1 MKRTLPALGEY
12 LERLTGSPVDLAPA
26 EPRSLPL
33 FLRERFQLHQGEI
46 FGRSFIFAIDRLGEQ
61 DPSAANYANL
71 TECLSGHLGDSV
83 VLVLPGLAPH
93 IRQGLIRLG
102 RPFIVPG
109 SQTFLPTAIIDLRE
123 RQPGTLPT
131 AKTLSPAAQ
140 CVLLYHLERESIH
153 PWPLQKVAEA
163 VGYSPNMLIKVK
175 RELEAAELCDPV
187 RSGRVVTLRF
197 HVERRALWQKVL
209 LWLASPVR
217 ATHWVRWGKPPTQ
230 ALMAGMTAL
239 SRATMIV
246 DDRTPVYA
254 LHHKA
259 SKDNAFEICADR
271 IDATA
276 RLEIWNYNPRLLTIR
291 EEMVDPL
298 SLFLSLRHDPNER
311 VQDQLETL
319 IEQFPW

>member
-1 MKRTLPALGEY
+1 MKRTLPALVEY
-12 LERLTGSPVDLAPA
+12 LEKLTGNPVDLAPA

-33 FLRERFQLHQGEI
+33 FLRERFQLHQGAV
-46 FGRSFIFAIDRLGEQ
+46 FGRSFVFAIDTWGEE

-71 TECLSGHLGDSV
+71 TENLSCHLGDSV
-83 VLVLPGLAPH
+83 VLVLPGLAQH

-123 RQPGTLPT
+123 RQSAALP
-131 AKTLSPAAQ
+131 APKTLSPAAQ
-140 CVLLYHLERESIH
+140 CVLLYHLERQSIH

-187 RSGRVVTLRF
+187 RDGRVVTLRF
-197 HVERRALWQKVL
+197 HDERRALWQQAL
-209 LWLASPVR
+209 PWLASPIR
-217 ATHWVRWGKPPTQ
+217 ATHWIHWEKPP
-230 ALMAGMTAL
+230 AEAIMAGMTAL

-259 SKDNAFEICADR
+259 TKDNAFEICADR

-276 RLEIWNYNPRLLTIR
+276 RLEVWNYNPRLLTIR

-319 IEQFPW
+319 IERFPW

>member
-1 MKRTLPALGEY
+1 MKRILPALGEY

-175 RELEAAELCDPV
+175 RELEAVELCDPV

-209 LWLASPVR
+209 PWLASPVR
-217 ATHWVRWGKPPTQ
+217 ATHWVRWEKPPTQ

-276 RLEIWNYNPRLLTIR
+276 RLEIWNYNPQLLTIR

>member
-1 MKRTLPALGEY
+1 MKRSLPALVDY
-12 LERLTGSPVDLAPA
+12 LEKLTGNPIELAPLVPA
-26 EPRSLPL
+26 KLPL
-33 FLRERFQLHQGEI
+33 YLRERFNLQQGTL
-46 FGRSFIFAIDRLGEQ
+46 FGRQFIFAIDTQGEE
-61 DPSAANYANL
+61 DPSAATYANL
-71 TECLSGHLGDSV
+71 TELLVSHLGKSV
-83 VLVLPGLAPH
+83 VLVLPALAPH
-93 IRQGLIRLG
+93 IRQGLIRLE

-123 RQPGTLPT
+123 RQPAALPS

-140 CVLLYHLERESIH
+140 SVLLYHLERQSIDT
-153 PWPLQKVAEA
+153 WPLQKVAET
-163 VGYSPNMLIKVK
+163 VGYSPNMLIKAK

-187 RSGRVVTLRF
+187 RDGRVVTLRF
-197 HVERRALWQKVL
+197 HFDGRTLWQKAL
-209 LWLASPVR
+209 PWLATPVR
-217 ATHWVRWGKPPTQ
+217 TTHWVHWEKPPAE

-239 SRATMIV
+239 SRATLIA

-259 SKDNAFEICADR
+259 SKDHAFEICADR

-276 RLEIWNYNPRLLTIR
+276 RLEIWNYNPRLLTVR

-298 SLFLSLRHDPNER
+298 SLFLSLKHDPNER

-319 IEQFPW
+319 IERFPW

>member
-1 MKRTLPALGEY
+1 
-12 LERLTGSPVDLAPA
+12 
-26 EPRSLPL
+26 
-33 FLRERFQLHQGEI
+33 
-46 FGRSFIFAIDRLGEQ
+46 
-61 DPSAANYANL
+61 
-71 TECLSGHLGDSV
+71 
-83 VLVLPGLAPH
+83 
-93 IRQGLIRLG
+93 LG

-123 RQPGTLPT
+123 RQPGVLPT

-153 PWPLQKVAEA
+153 PWPLQKVAEV

-197 HVERRALWQKVL
+197 HVERRALWQKAL
-209 LWLASPVR
+209 PWLASPVR
-217 ATHWVRWGKPPTQ
+217 ATHWVRWEKPPTQ

-271 IDATA
+271 IAATA
-276 RLEIWNYNPRLLTIR
+276 RLEIWNYNPQLLTIR

>member
-1 MKRTLPALGEY
+1 MKRTLPALVEY
-12 LERLTGSPVDLAPA
+12 LEKLTGSPVDFAPA

-33 FLRERFQLHQGEI
+33 FLRERFQLQQGEV
-46 FGRSFIFAIDRLGEQ
+46 FGRSFIFAIDTWGEE

-71 TECLSGHLGDSV
+71 TENLSGHLGDSV
-83 VLVLPGLAPH
+83 VLVLPGLAQH

-123 RQPGTLPT
+123 RKPAALPA

-140 CVLLYHLERESIH
+140 CVLLYHLEQQSIH

-175 RELEAAELCDPV
+175 RELEAAELCDSV
-187 RSGRVVTLRF
+187 RDGRVVTLRF
-197 HVERRALWQKVL
+197 HVEHRALWQQAL
-209 LWLASPVR
+209 PWLASPVR
-217 ATHWVRWGKPPTQ
+217 ATHWVYWEKPP
-230 ALMAGMTAL
+230 AEAIMAGMTAL

-319 IEQFPW
+319 IERFPW

>member
-1 MKRTLPALGEY
+1 
-12 LERLTGSPVDLAPA
+12 VDLAPA

-197 HVERRALWQKVL
+197 HVERRALWQKAL
-209 LWLASPVR
+209 PWLASPVR
-217 ATHWVRWGKPPTQ
+217 ATHWVRWEKPPTQ

-259 SKDNAFEICADR
+259 SKDHTFEICADR

-276 RLEIWNYNPRLLTIR
+276 RLEIWNYNPQLLTIR

>member
-271 IDATA
+271 IAATA

>member
-209 LWLASPVR
+209 PWLASPVR
-217 ATHWVRWGKPPTQ
+217 ATHWVRWEKPPTQ

-276 RLEIWNYNPRLLTIR
+276 RLEIWNYNPQLLTIR

>member
-1 MKRTLPALGEY
+1 MKRTLPALVEY
-12 LERLTGSPVDLAPA
+12 LEKLTGSPVDLAPA

-33 FLRERFQLHQGEI
+33 FLRERFQLHQGEV
-46 FGRSFIFAIDRLGEQ
+46 FGRSFIFAIDTWGEE

-71 TECLSGHLGDSV
+71 TENLSGHLGDSV
-83 VLVLPGLAPH
+83 VLVLPGLAQH

-123 RQPGTLPT
+123 RQPTALPA

-140 CVLLYHLERESIH
+140 CVLLYHLERQSIH
-153 PWPLQKVAEA
+153 PWSLQKVAEA
-163 VGYSPNMLIKVK
+163 VGYSPNMLVKVK

-187 RSGRVVTLRF
+187 RDGRVVTLRF
-197 HVERRALWQKVL
+197 HVERRALWQQAL
-209 LWLASPVR
+209 PWMASPVR
-217 ATHWVRWGKPPTQ
+217 ATHWVHWEKPP
-230 ALMAGMTAL
+230 AEAIMAGMTAL

-254 LHHKA
+254 LHHKVF
-259 SKDNAFEICADR
+259 KDNAFKICADR

-319 IEQFPW
+319 IERFPW

>member
-1 MKRTLPALGEY
+1 MKRTLPALVEY
-12 LERLTGSPVDLAPA
+12 LEKLTGSPVDLAPA

-33 FLRERFQLHQGEI
+33 FLRERFQLHQGEV
-46 FGRSFIFAIDRLGEQ
+46 FGRSFIFAIDTWGEE

-71 TECLSGHLGDSV
+71 TENLSGHLGDSV
-83 VLVLPGLAPH
+83 VLVLPGLAQH

-102 RPFIVPG
+102 RPFIVPS

-123 RQPGTLPT
+123 RQPAALPT
-131 AKTLSPAAQ
+131 AKILSPAAQ
-140 CVLLYHLERESIH
+140 CVLLYHLERQSIH

-187 RSGRVVTLRF
+187 RDGRVVTLRF
-197 HVERRALWQKVL
+197 HVERRALWQQAL
-209 LWLASPVR
+209 PWLASPVR
-217 ATHWVRWGKPPTQ
+217 ATHWVHWEKPP
-230 ALMAGMTAL
+230 AEAIMAGMTAL

-246 DDRTPVYA
+246 DDRMPVYA

-259 SKDNAFEICADR
+259 SKDNAFKICADR

-311 VQDQLETL
+311 VQDQLDTL
-319 IEQFPW
+319 IERFPW

>member
-1 MKRTLPALGEY
+1 
-12 LERLTGSPVDLAPA
+12 
-26 EPRSLPL
+26 
-33 FLRERFQLHQGEI
+33 
-46 FGRSFIFAIDRLGEQ
+46 
-61 DPSAANYANL
+61 
-71 TECLSGHLGDSV
+71 
-83 VLVLPGLAPH
+83 
-93 IRQGLIRLG
+93 
-102 RPFIVPG
+102 
-109 SQTFLPTAIIDLRE
+109 
-123 RQPGTLPT
+123 
-131 AKTLSPAAQ
+131 
-140 CVLLYHLERESIH
+140 
-153 PWPLQKVAEA
+153 VAEA

-197 HVERRALWQKVL
+197 HVERRALWQKAL
-209 LWLASPVR
+209 PWLASPVR
-217 ATHWVRWGKPPTQ
+217 ATHWVRWEKPPTQ

>member
-26 EPRSLPL
+26 DPRSLPL

-46 FGRSFIFAIDRLGEQ
+46 FGRRFIFAIDRWGEQ

-109 SQTFLPTAIIDLRE
+109 SQTFLPTASIDLRE
-123 RQPGTLPT
+123 RQPGVLPT

-187 RSGRVVTLRF
+187 RNGRVVTLRF
-197 HVERRALWQKVL
+197 HVERRTLWQKAL
-209 LWLASPVR
+209 PWLASPVR
-217 ATHWVRWGKPPTQ
+217 ATHWVRWEQPPTQ

-259 SKDNAFEICADR
+259 SKDHAFEICADR

>member
-175 RELEAAELCDPV
+175 RELEAVELCDPV

-209 LWLASPVR
+209 PWLASPVR
-217 ATHWVRWGKPPTQ
+217 ATHWVRWEKPPTQ

-271 IDATA
+271 IAATA

>member
-1 MKRTLPALGEY
+1 MKRTLPALVEY
-12 LERLTGSPVDLAPA
+12 LEKLTGSPVDLAPA

-33 FLRERFQLHQGEI
+33 FLRERFQLHQGDI
-46 FGRSFIFAIDRLGEQ
+46 FGRSFIFAIDRWGEQ
-61 DPSAANYANL
+61 DPSAVNYANL

-123 RQPGTLPT
+123 RQPGVLPT
-131 AKTLSPAAQ
+131 AKTLSPSAQ

-187 RSGRVVTLRF
+187 RNGRVVTLRF
-197 HVERRALWQKVL
+197 HVERRALWQKAL
-209 LWLASPVR
+209 PWLASPVR
-217 ATHWVRWGKPPTQ
+217 ATHWVRWEKPPAQ

-239 SRATMIV
+239 SRATMIA